1 MDLTRKQLGEMQI
14 LLDELKISLSDL
26 LAKTEVGSQPVKLK
40 DNAGR
45 LSRMDEMHNQS
56 ILIANRTVIK
66 NRLIQ
71 VELAQQ
77 RMKDGAYGY
86 CTSCDEPIAMPR
98 LQASPEAPRCIQCQS
113 LAEADV

>member
-1 MDLTRKQLGEMQI
+1 VEITRKQLREMQI
-14 LLDELKISLSDL
+14 LLDELKVSLSDL

-71 VELAQQ
+71 AELAQQ
-77 RMKDGAYGY
+77 RMKDGSYGY
-86 CTSCDEPIAMPR
+86 CTSCDEPIALPR

-113 LAEADV
+113 LSESDI

>member
-1 MDLTRKQLGEMQI
+1 VDITSKQLREMQI
-14 LLDELKISLSDL
+14 LLDELKVSLSDL

-45 LSRMDEMHNQS
+45 LTRMDEMHNQS

-71 VELAQQ
+71 VGLAQQ
-77 RMKDGAYGY
+77 RMKDGSYGY

-113 LAEADV
+113 LTEADA